1 MIEFRQK
8 GFAFPLIPLI
18 ASTGASIGVSA
29 AQGGVHHK
37 KDMAQQEEFQRQ
49 QSVEAKKQ
57 NEALNRIAKAAEKDP
72 EKAQQAAAVIQQKGF
87 AAPVNPS
94 FFRKYGQVV
103 YDFGHAINNTGGG
116 KQISKKLGT
125 GLAMGTTMAALG
137 YGVDKAIQADRKR
150 ITGGAPLP
158 KPEASPEEKRKK
170 RNKTLG
176 KIALG
181 TAAVG
186 GTVLAA
192 RRGALG
198 KGFKNLSH
206 GRTANGKKIQG
217 FGKNVASE
225 YKKGFAEQFV
235 TKNPETGKNQLNGIG
250 LAFTLG
256 FPALGAVGYLGGE
269 RGQLKSQTQQQQQVG
284 QRQYA
289 EPAPQQ
295 EGNKTGS
302 VLKKVAIG
310 GAAAAGVIAA
320 GRRGALGAKTGRYLN
335 DWYMSRGRQINKLSK
350 GKYGNKMMLSGSE
363 LWDKYNKK
371 AMSDASKKIAD
382 IKSNPGGRRKL
393 FDIFRSRD
401 AVADRNV
408 ERVKKLNEGINKYK
422 YVSGVQRLADVRS
435 GKVHTSLTNSVA
447 SGISSF
453 YGTGGQKG
461 TQAFLEDL
469 SKNKAYG
476 ATTRKVADK
485 MTKGTYRT
493 LATVGAVGVGSLA
506 FKPFEWGDKV
516 VRAPLKAV
524 DKNAFAY
531 EESKNQE
538 V

>member
-8 GFAFPLIPLI
+8 EFVLPLVPLL
-18 ASTGASIGVSA
+18 ASTGAGIGVSA
-29 AQGGVHHK
+29 IQGSAHHK
-37 KDMAQQEEFQRQ
+37 QDMAQQEEFQRRQ
-49 QSVEAKKQ
+49 GVEAQKQ

-72 EKAQQAAAVIQQKGF
+72 AKAQQAAAVIQQKGF
-87 AAPVNPS
+87 AAPVNQN
-94 FFRKYGQVV
+94 FLKRAGQVV
-103 YDFGHAINNTGGG
+103 YDFGHALNKTGGG
-116 KQISKKLGT
+116 NQIAKKIGG

-150 ITGGAPLP
+150 ITGGAELP
-158 KPEASPEEKRKK
+158 RPEVNPEEKRKK

-176 KIALG
+176 KVALG

-186 GTVLAA
+186 GTILAA

-198 KGFKNLSH
+198 KGFQNLSK
-206 GRTANGKKIQG
+206 GRTASGKKIQG

-225 YKKGFAEQFV
+225 YKKGFKEQFV
-235 TKNPETGKNQLNGIG
+235 MTNPQTGKTQLNGVG

-256 FPALGAVGYLGGE
+256 FPAMGAIGYLGGE
-269 RGQLKSQTQQQQQVG
+269 RGQIKSQYQQQQQNG

-289 EPAPQQ
+289 EPAEQQ
-295 EGNKTGS
+295 NGNGRGS

-310 GAAAAGVIAA
+310 GAAAAATIAA

-335 DWYMSRGRQINKLSK
+335 DWYMSRGRQINKLSG
-350 GKYGNKMMLSGSE
+350 GKYGNKMMQSGSE
-363 LWDKYNKK
+363 LWDKFNKK
-371 AMSDASKKIAD
+371 ATENASKKLAD
-382 IKSNPGGRRKL
+382 IKANPAGRRRL
-393 FDIFRSRD
+393 FDLFRSKD
-401 AVADRNV
+401 SVAMRNV
-408 ERVKKLNEGINKYK
+408 DRAQRLKNGMNKYK
-422 YVSGVQRLADVRS
+422 NISGAQRLADVQS

-461 TQAFLEDL
+461 SQKFLENL
-469 SKNKAYG
+469 SKNQHYG
-476 ATTRKVADK
+476 EDTRKVADK
-485 MTKGTYRT
+485 LTKGTYKT